1 MLFMGK
7 VNSSL
12 TRNDSMMHLAT
23 EPGTVRT
30 FSDDTHTNV
39 QHAGKWPVWV
49 RLLIRNR
56 VCYIDNVILVNK
68 YFTGSTKL
76 VPLIKELSILVKD
89 LDT

>member
-7 VNSSL
+7 VNFSL

-49 RLLIRNR
+49 RLLII
-56 VCYIDNVILVNK
+56 V
-68 YFTGSTKL
+68 T
-76 VPLIKELSILVKD
+76 LSAALWAGIIAGIAAIF
-89 LDT
+89 

>member
-1 MLFMGK
+1 MLLMGK

-30 FSDDTHTNV
+30 FSDDAHANA

-49 RLLIRNR
+49 RLLII
-56 VCYIDNVILVNK
+56 V
-68 YFTGSTKL
+68 S
-76 VPLIKELSILVKD
+76 LSAALWAGIIAGIAAIF
-89 LDT
+89 